1 MRSFICCKEEL
12 VAGNKAQVHVQVN
25 KNVPREKANI
35 DKNE

>member
-1 MRSFICCKEEL
+1 MRSFICCEEEL
-12 VAGNKAQVHVQVN
+12 VAGNKAHVQVN